1 MGRSHLKVFFDF
13 DEITSRLS
21 EEEKG
26 QLLLAMFR
34 YAKDGTEMQLE
45 GKADVLWPMIKKN
58 IDEEI
63 RVYDTK
69 VANGSKHNRKTETE
83 EEPERT
89 EAQAER
95 TEQQPK
101 RTEAQPER
109 TEQQPKRTEAEAKR
123 TEAEAKRTEA
133 QAKRSEDNRNAQEKD
148 NDKDIKI
155 DDDDAFRAREDAVK
169 MGFLESFGRKPN
181 PEEIS
186 QICNAGRIYG
196 LSPGCCQAAV
206 RMAAKN
212 GAVNPGPY
220 AVTVLEDWKNYGCR
234 TEDDVNEYMIR
245 RDTESGKN
253 GDLAGFLY
261 EQQQKKGG

>member
-1 MGRSHLKVFFDF
+1 MGMGRSHLKVFFDF

-83 EEPERT
+83 EEAERT

-101 RTEAQPER
+101 I
-109 TEQQPKRTEAEAKR
+109 TEQQPKR

-148 NDKDIKI
+148 NDKDIEI

-220 AVTVLEDWKNYGCR
+220 AVTVLEDWKNHGCR

-261 EQQQKKGG
+261 EQQQKGG

>member
-1 MGRSHLKVFFDF
+1 MGMGRSHLKVFFDF

-69 VANGSKHNRKTETE
+69 VANGSRHGRKSETE

-101 RTEAQPER
+101 RTEA
-109 TEQQPKRTEAEAKR
+109 
-123 TEAEAKRTEA
+123 EAKRTEA
-133 QAKRSEDNRNAQEKD
+133 QAKRSENNRNAQEKD
-148 NDKDIKI
+148 NDKDI

-220 AVTVLEDWKNYGCR
+220 AVTVLEDWKNHGCR

-261 EQQQKKGG
+261 EQQKKGG

>member
-1 MGRSHLKVFFDF
+1 MGMGRSHLKVFFDF

-69 VANGSKHNRKTETE
+69 VANGSRHCRKSETE

-89 EAQAER
+89 EAQ
-95 TEQQPK
+95 
-101 RTEAQPER
+101 
-109 TEQQPKRTEAEAKR
+109 AKR

-133 QAKRSEDNRNAQEKD
+133 QAKRSENNRNAQEKD
-148 NDKDIKI
+148 NDKDIEI

-169 MGFLESFGRKPN
+169 MGEN
-181 PEEIS
+181 N
-186 QICNAGRIYG
+186 Q
-196 LSPGCCQAAV
+196 
-206 RMAAKN
+206 
-212 GAVNPGPY
+212 
-220 AVTVLEDWKNYGCR
+220 
-234 TEDDVNEYMIR
+234 
-245 RDTESGKN
+245 
-253 GDLAGFLY
+253 
-261 EQQQKKGG
+261 